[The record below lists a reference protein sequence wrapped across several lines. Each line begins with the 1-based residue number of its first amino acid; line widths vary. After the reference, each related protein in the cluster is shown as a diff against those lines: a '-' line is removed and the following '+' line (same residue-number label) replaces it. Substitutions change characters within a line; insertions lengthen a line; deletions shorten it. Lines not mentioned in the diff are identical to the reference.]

1 MEVYRSKAALARVQ
15 EIAKSGCA
23 ATIGAFDGLHLGHK
37 EIVMKAC
44 EVARQRSL
52 PSLVFSFDPTPK
64 EYLNP
69 AGPPARLTRFRERVE
84 LLKQWG
90 VDYFFCPRFGAD
102 IQQLTDEQFLHD
114 MLLGTMHPRSLVVG
128 DDFRFGRDRHGD
140 IALLERASVDAGFDL
155 VRVSSVFVAGQRV
168 SSTAVRKA
176 LSEGD
181 FELAE
186 VLLGRRYSMSG
197 RVMHGRHLGRTLGFP
212 TANISTGRRV
222 TAVKGVF
229 AVRVRGL
236 GETPLP
242 GVANLG
248 TRPTVQGGGRQ
259 LLEVHI
265 FDFDQEIYGEM
276 IQVEFVTKIRDEMR
290 FENLAMLTEQIRHD
304 SLTARAVLGV

>member
-1 MEVYRSKAALARVQ
+1 MEVYRSKGALGRVEQ
-15 EIAKSGCA
+15 IAQSGCV
-23 ATIGAFDGLHLGHK
+23 ATIGAFDGLHLGHQG
-37 EIVMKAC
+37 IVMQVC
-44 EVARQRSL
+44 EIARQRSL
-52 PSLVFSFDPTPK
+52 PSVVFSFDPTPK

-69 AGPPARLTRFRERVE
+69 VGPPARLTRFRERVD

-90 VDYFFCPRFGAD
+90 VDYFFCPRFGAE
-102 IQQLTDEQFLHD
+102 IQQLTDEEFLRD
-114 MLLGTMHPRSLVVG
+114 MLLGTLHPHCLVVG

-140 IALLERASVDAGFDL
+140 IACLERASVDAGFDL
-155 VRVSSVFVAGQRV
+155 VKVPSVFVAGQRV

-176 LSEGD
+176 LSQGD

-186 VLLGRRYSMSG
+186 VFLGRRYSMSG
-197 RVMHGRHLGRTLGFP
+197 RVMHGRHLGRELGFP
-212 TANISTGRRV
+212 TANINTGRRV
-222 TAVKGVF
+222 TAIKGVF
-229 AVRVRGL
+229 AVRVNGL
-236 GETPLP
+236 GDAPLP

-276 IQVEFVTKIRDEMR
+276 LQIEFVTKIRDEMR

-304 SLTARAVLGV
+304 CLTARAVLGV